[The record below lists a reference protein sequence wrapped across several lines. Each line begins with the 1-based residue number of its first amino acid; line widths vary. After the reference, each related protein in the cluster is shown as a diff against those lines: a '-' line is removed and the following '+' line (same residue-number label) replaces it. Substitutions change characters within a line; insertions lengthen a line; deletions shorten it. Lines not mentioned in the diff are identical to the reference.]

1 MTIKDEEA
9 LGEGVSRG
17 RVERSVGFR
26 LRAQG
31 IGQVK
36 GQDLLKMDQSFLL
49 CGCLLTSA
57 EEARHETPHRGHCSV
72 QLSKKKDQVA
82 LTKCLQP
89 PSYRLLI
96 FFVKYYITVSFLCV
110 FTILTTTFKSLSH
123 NSCTMPRVMFKSL
136 TSAKVFFPVHEHKKY
151 TLAIFPYYLPF
162 TNSSSPVRLLSYPE

>member
-49 CGCLLTSA
+49 CGCLKTIRRLMKRLSEQYTSL
-57 EEARHETPHRGHCSV
+57 RG
-72 QLSKKKDQVA
+72 A
-82 LTKCLQP
+82 L
-89 PSYRLLI
+89 
-96 FFVKYYITVSFLCV
+96 
-110 FTILTTTFKSLSH
+110 
-123 NSCTMPRVMFKSL
+123 
-136 TSAKVFFPVHEHKKY
+136 
-151 TLAIFPYYLPF
+151 
-162 TNSSSPVRLLSYPE
+162 